1 MNEHGG
7 GLRFSETNSGED
19 SEGSIWGM
27 EGSSFFA
34 LIVGAAVSVGIMLTM
49 FTSLDASFSAS
60 AGVAVVPLALTLVYV
75 FGFKN
80 GRPRGYALDVLEL
93 VIVGRHWAPDARRQ
107 PRHFSL
113 EK

>member
-1 MNEHGG
+1 MNENSG
-7 GLRFSETNSGED
+7 GLRFTETNSGED

-34 LIVGAAVSVGIMLTM
+34 LIVGASLSVGLMLFL
-49 FTSLDASFSAS
+49 FTSLGASFTSS
-60 AGVAVVPLALTLVYV
+60 AGVAAVPLTLTLIYV

-80 GRPRGYALDVLEL
+80 GRPPGYALDVLEFA
-93 VIVGRHWAPDARRQ
+93 VVGRHWAPDARRQ
-107 PRHFSL
+107 PVHFSK

>member
-1 MNEHGG
+1 MHEHGG
-7 GLRFSETNSGED
+7 GLRFAETNSGED

-34 LIVGAAVSVGIMLTM
+34 LIVGAALSVGIMLLM
-49 FTSLDASFSAS
+49 FTSMGASFSAS
-60 AGVAVVPLALTLVYV
+60 VGVAAVPLALTLTYV

-80 GRPRGYALDVLEL
+80 GRPPGYALDVLEL
-93 VIVGRHWAPDARRQ
+93 SVVVRHWAPDAKRQ
-107 PRHFSL
+107 PRHFSK

>member
-34 LIVGAAVSVGIMLTM
+34 LIVGAAVSVGIMLLM
-49 FTSLDASFSAS
+49 FTSMGASFSAS
-60 AGVAVVPLALTLVYV
+60 TGVAAVPLALTLLYV

-80 GRPRGYALDVLEL
+80 GRPPGYALDMLEL
-93 VIVGRHWAPDARRQ
+93 AIVGCHWAPDARRQ
-107 PRHFSL
+107 PRHFSK
-113 EK
+113 EN

>member
-7 GLRFSETNSGED
+7 GLRFTETNGGED

-34 LIVGAAVSVGIMLTM
+34 LIVGAAVSVGVMLLL
-49 FTSLDASFSAS
+49 FTSMGVSFSAS
-60 AGVAVVPLALTLVYV
+60 AGVAAVPLTLTLTYV

-80 GRPRGYALDVLEL
+80 GRPPGYALDVLEL
-93 VIVGRHWAPDARRQ
+93 AVVGRHWAPDAKRQ

-113 EK
+113 ES

>member
-7 GLRFSETNSGED
+7 GLRFAETNSGED

-34 LIVGAAVSVGIMLTM
+34 LIVGAAVSVGIMLAM
-49 FTSLDASFSAS
+49 FTSMGASFSAS
-60 AGVAVVPLALTLVYV
+60 AGVAAVPLVLTLTYV

-80 GRPRGYALDVLEL
+80 GRPRGYALDVVEL
-93 VIVGRHWAPDARRQ
+93 AIVGRHWAPDFRRQ

>member
-7 GLRFSETNSGED
+7 GLRFTETNSGED

-34 LIVGAAVSVGIMLTM
+34 LIVGAAVSVGIMLLM
-49 FTSLDASFSAS
+49 FTSMGASFSAS
-60 AGVAVVPLALTLVYV
+60 VGVAAVPLALTLTYV

-80 GRPRGYALDVLEL
+80 GRPPGYALDVFEL
-93 VIVGRHWAPDARRQ
+93 AIVGRHWAPDAKQQ

-113 EK
+113 EN

>member
-1 MNEHGG
+1 
-7 GLRFSETNSGED
+7 
-19 SEGSIWGM
+19 M

-34 LIVGAAVSVGIMLTM
+34 LIAGAAVSVGIMLLM
-49 FTSLDASFSAS
+49 FTSMGASFSAS
-60 AGVAVVPLALTLVYV
+60 AGVAAVPLALTLTYV

-80 GRPRGYALDVLEL
+80 GRPPGYAFDVLEL
-93 VIVGRHWAPDARRQ
+93 AVVGRHWAPDARRQ

>member
-7 GLRFSETNSGED
+7 GLRFTETNSGED

-60 AGVAVVPLALTLVYV
+60 AGAAAVPLTLTLAYV

-80 GRPRGYALDVLEL
+80 GRPPGYALDVLEQA
-93 VIVGRHWAPDARRQ
+93 IVGRHWAPDVRRQ
-107 PRHFSL
+107 PRHFAL

>member
-1 MNEHGG
+1 MHEHGG
-7 GLRFSETNSGED
+7 GLRFTETNSGED
-19 SEGSIWGM
+19 SEGSVWGM

-34 LIVGAAVSVGIMLTM
+34 LIVGAAVSVGIMLLM
-49 FTSLDASFSAS
+49 FTSMGASFSAS
-60 AGVAVVPLALTLVYV
+60 VGVAAVPLALTLTYV

-80 GRPRGYALDVLEL
+80 GRPPGYAFDVLEL
-93 VIVGRHWAPDARRQ
+93 AVVGRHWAPDARRQ

>member
-7 GLRFSETNSGED
+7 SLRFTETNSGED

-34 LIVGAAVSVGIMLTM
+34 LIIGAALSVGIMLLM
-49 FTSLDASFSAS
+49 FTSMGASFSAS
-60 AGVAVVPLALTLVYV
+60 AGVAAVPLALTLAYV

-80 GRPRGYALDVLEL
+80 GRPAGYH
-93 VIVGRHWAPDARRQ
+93 RQQTQ
-107 PRHFSL
+107 PR
-113 EK
+113 